1 MDEGFIYFKKVRMSE
16 FEPTLQPT
24 IHSVTLDDLE
34 GYRAV
39 QARGWIDTYPSDAA
53 GVSLDWVQARAEGW
67 MTPEALA
74 DSRERLA
81 LILTDAGRQPLYV
94 AKVRE
99 AVVGMIHVTNL
110 ETSGQ
115 RLEALYVD
123 KEYRGQGVA
132 QQLVDQAFL
141 SFDLTQP
148 ITLEAASYNE
158 RAIRFYQKNG
168 FEIRP
173 GSEHLYKDVMPSIT
187 MIKPGEKL

>member
-1 MDEGFIYFKKVRMSE
+1 
-16 FEPTLQPT
+16 
-24 IHSVTLDDLE
+24 
-34 GYRAV
+34 
-39 QARGWIDTYPSDAA
+39 
-53 GVSLDWVQARAEGW
+53 
-67 MTPEALA
+67 
-74 DSRERLA
+74 
-81 LILTDAGRQPLYV
+81 
-94 AKVRE
+94 
-99 AVVGMIHVTNL
+99 MIHVTNL